1 MEMEDFKIVLQ
12 LKLLNDPERGTVTRE
27 IDGSLFRLNAM
38 DYAITDAD
46 REALIHEWM
55 EERGEDQHASPL
67 ELISY
72 TVEKY

>member
-1 MEMEDFKIVLQ
+1 MTDFKIVLV
-12 LKLLNDPERGTVTRE
+12 LNEVNRTDRETVTRE
-27 IDGSLFRLNAM
+27 IDGSLFQLDAM
-38 DYAITDAD
+38 EYAHTDAD

-72 TVEKY
+72 TVESYG

>member
-1 MEMEDFKIVLQ
+1 MEDFKIVLV
-12 LKLLNDPERGTVTRE
+12 LNEVNRTDRGPVTRE
-27 IDGSLFRLNAM
+27 IDGSLFRLNGM

-46 REALIHEWM
+46 REALIQEWI

-72 TVEKY
+72 TVEPY